1 MGHQSYILLAKDEA
15 DMDRIIAVILEHNL
29 KLSMITLEVCDDENY
44 VFEVG
49 EKLEQ
54 IGYSPLLKTT
64 PKMFAPLNYTRA
76 VLCGN
81 GGGRSS
87 TFNWFRK
94 HQVCC
99 VPYSGQKWISKKFT
113 PINI

>member
-1 MGHQSYILLAKDEA
+1 MGHQSYVLLAKDDA
-15 DMDRIIAVILEHNL
+15 DMDRIIVVILEHNL
-29 KLSMITLEVCDDENY
+29 KLSMITQEECNDENY

-49 EKLEQ
+49 EELRQ

-64 PKMFAPLNYTRA
+64 PKRFANYTRA

-87 TFNWFRK
+87 TFNWFGK

-99 VPYSGQKWISKKFT
+99 VPYSRQQWISKKFT
-113 PINI
+113 PIDI